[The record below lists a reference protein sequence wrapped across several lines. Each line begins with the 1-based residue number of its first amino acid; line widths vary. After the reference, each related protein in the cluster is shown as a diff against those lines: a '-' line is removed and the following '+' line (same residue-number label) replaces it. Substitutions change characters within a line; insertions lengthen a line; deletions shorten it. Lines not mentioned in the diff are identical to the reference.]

1 MATARSRRT
10 SLLRL
15 AAGFAVVA
23 AGVGALAVAEGPG
36 RFTTYAGSS
45 VPAAVLTLVTGFALV
60 GAGLLVSFTGPGQRV
75 GDLAVL
81 AAFVWFAPVW
91 VGWQDGPA
99 VVLSL
104 GMVVAGFTFPLLVH
118 AALARPDGR
127 LGSTPARALV
137 VAVYVEAAVAAI
149 VLALVRDPYFDPG
162 CWSNCTVNSFLVRSV
177 PSLARAVEVT
187 DRWFTVGTAAALATV
202 CAWRLVRNSGPPRR
216 ALAPVAAPAML
227 LAGAVAAHSIALQ
240 RIPVE
245 DPANLAFLSIFV
257 ALSSAVILLGA
268 GLALAALRTRSQR
281 RAVARMVTS
290 LGEAPPP
297 GSLESALARALGDP
311 ALQIAYWLPGTQ
323 RYVSANGGLVDEP
336 APEPGRT
343 VTTLIHDDHPIAV
356 ISHAGTLPELER
368 EIGPA
373 VRLGIENERLQ
384 AEVMAQVDEIRA
396 SRARIVETA
405 DTERRRLE
413 RDLHDGAQQRMLAL
427 SFDVRLARA
436 AAEED
441 GDSQAQAALAEAVG
455 DAQIALAELREL
467 AHGIFPAIL
476 AEAGLE
482 SALETLA
489 DSSPVRMEIH
499 EAANGRPPAPVEM
512 AAYVLVSEALND
524 ATTRGATRVEVG
536 IARERGR
543 LVVTADDDGAPRT
556 SSMVAAADRVG
567 AVGGVLE
574 VQPMK
579 VRADIPCA

>member
-1 MATARSRRT
+1 
-10 SLLRL
+10 
-15 AAGFAVVA
+15 
-23 AGVGALAVAEGPG
+23 
-36 RFTTYAGSS
+36 
-45 VPAAVLTLVTGFALV
+45 
-60 GAGLLVSFTGPGQRV
+60 
-75 GDLAVL
+75 
-81 AAFVWFAPVW
+81 
-91 VGWQDGPA
+91 
-99 VVLSL
+99 
-104 GMVVAGFTFPLLVH
+104 
-118 AALARPDGR
+118 
-127 LGSTPARALV
+127 
-137 VAVYVEAAVAAI
+137 
-149 VLALVRDPYFDPG
+149 
-162 CWSNCTVNSFLVRSV
+162 
-177 PSLARAVEVT
+177 
-187 DRWFTVGTAAALATV
+187 
-202 CAWRLVRNSGPPRR
+202 
-216 ALAPVAAPAML
+216 
-227 LAGAVAAHSIALQ
+227 
-240 RIPVE
+240 
-245 DPANLAFLSIFV
+245 LSIFV
-257 ALSSAVILLGA
+257 AASSAVILLGA
-268 GLALAALRTRSQR
+268 GLALAALRMRSQR
-281 RAVARMVTS
+281 RAVSRMITS

-311 ALQIAYWLPGTQ
+311 ALRIAYWLPGAQ
-323 RYVSANGGLVDEP
+323 RYVSANGGLVEES
-336 APEPGRT
+336 APEPGRA
-343 VTTLIHDDHPIAV
+343 VTTLIYDDRPIAV

-384 AEVMAQVDEIRA
+384 AEVLAQVEEIRA

-405 DTERRRLE
+405 DAERRRLE

-436 AAEED
+436 AAEEE
-441 GDSQAQAALAEAVG
+441 GDSQAQAVLAEAVG

-499 EAANGRPPAPVEM
+499 EAAKGRPPAPVEM

-536 IARERGR
+536 IAREPGR